1 MAPDIP
7 VLPYPTGAAR
17 PLLRIPV
24 LIYRLGFGW
33 LLDAFNIMIL
43 TTRGRRS
50 GQPRYTPL
58 EYRRHG
64 KKLYA
69 IAAWGDHSHWLKNLL
84 QDGTVTLCRGQQV
97 MSAQASLV
105 GNSTEATVVMHLFR
119 RSSPLLIFDALSG
132 RLGMGSTAARTQ
144 PENINAYTII
154 RFDPLADTP
163 RLPAPPDDLRWTPIV
178 GAALVVSLAAFAL
191 VGLLRRPS
199 EPAHE

>member
-1 MAPDIP
+1 MAPNIP
-7 VLPYPTGAAR
+7 TLPYPTGAAR

-43 TTRGRRS
+43 TTRGHKS

-69 IAAWGDHSHWLKNLL
+69 IAAWGDHSNWLKNLMKEP
-84 QDGTVTLCRGQQV
+84 TVTLCRGQQV
-97 MSAQASLV
+97 TSAQASLV
-105 GNSTEATVVMHLFR
+105 SNRTEATVVMHLFR
-119 RSSPLLIFDALSG
+119 RSSPLFLFDALSG
-132 RLGMGSTAARTQ
+132 RLGMGSVAARTQ
-144 PENINAYTII
+144 PENIDAYTVV
-154 RFDPLADTP
+154 RFDALAETP
-163 RLPAPPDDLRWTPIV
+163 RLPAPPDDLRWTPIL

-191 VGLLRRPS
+191 VGLLRRPAES
-199 EPAHE
+199 AHE